1 MLTDI
6 NQETEKIEG
15 NSQQKQAI
23 LKLIEIK
30 TDSDMKEVIAKM
42 EGMQIAIDT
51 KFSSLKSE
59 ITILK
64 WLIGIVVALLTA
76 VLTLKG

>member
-30 TDSDMKEVIAKM
+30 TDSDMREVITKM
-42 EGMQIAIDT
+42 DAMQIARDY
-51 KFSSLKSE
+51 KCKMVYRNRSC
-59 ITILK
+59 
-64 WLIGIVVALLTA
+64 GIFCNYDGSTYATYS
-76 VLTLKG
+76 